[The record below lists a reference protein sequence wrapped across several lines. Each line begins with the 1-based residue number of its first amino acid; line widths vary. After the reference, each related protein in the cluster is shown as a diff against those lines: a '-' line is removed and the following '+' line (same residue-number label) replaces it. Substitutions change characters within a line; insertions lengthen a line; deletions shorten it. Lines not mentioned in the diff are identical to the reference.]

1 MSPLDLVKLPELMKL
16 TSGRSEIAVA
26 MVDGPIDVGHADL
39 ARSGIREVARDVGA
53 QCAQTSSAACVHGTF
68 VAGILSAKRGSA
80 APAICPDCT
89 LLVNPVFSEA
99 ATGSAE
105 QPSAAPEKL
114 AAAILQCVKAGARVL
129 NLSLA
134 VTRSSSKGERALKLS
149 LDHAARHG
157 VIVVAAAGNQGAVGG
172 TIITSHPWV
181 IAVAACDA
189 NGTPVHQSNLG
200 RSIGRN
206 GLRAPGEQV
215 TSLGPDGASLT
226 LGGTSVSA
234 PFVTGAVALVWSQL
248 PAATGAQI
256 RLAFHQAHARG
267 RSSVTPPLLDA
278 WAAYQFAITMRQRG
292 GEA

>member
-1 MSPLDLVKLPELMKL
+1 MGFLDLVKLPQLMKL

-26 MVDGPIDVGHADL
+26 MVDGPIAFGHADL
-39 ARSGIREVARDVGA
+39 ARSSIREVAGDASAR
-53 QCAQTSSAACVHGTF
+53 CAQSSSAACVHGTF

-99 ATGSAE
+99 ATGSME
-105 QPSAAPEKL
+105 QPSTTPEKL
-114 AAAILQCVKAGARVL
+114 ATAILECVWAGARVL

-134 VTRSSSKGERALKLS
+134 VTRSSSKGEHALKLS

-181 IAVAACDA
+181 IAVAACDP
-189 NGTPVHQSNLG
+189 NGKPVDQSNLG

-215 TSLGPDGASLT
+215 TSLGADGPSLT
-226 LGGTSVSA
+226 LGGTSVAA
-234 PFVTGAVALVWSQL
+234 PFVTGAVALIWSQL
-248 PAATGAQI
+248 PTATGAQI
-256 RLAFHQAHARG
+256 RLAFHRAHARG
-267 RSSVTPPLLDA
+267 RGSVTPPLLDA
-278 WAAYQFAITMRQRG
+278 WATYEYANAAR
-292 GEA
+292 